1 MPVGDARYAERMRK
15 FLTSGAMISSAFG
28 FFSTMKKASGQR
40 RRWRAILMWASWA
53 ITVAIAVAGVLDE
66 RDEER
71 EKEIRRGH
79 GRDRRR

>member
-1 MPVGDARYAERMRK
+1 MRK

-66 RDEER
+66 RDSTMV
-71 EKEIRRGH
+71 IISHDGH